1 VATQFGFKLGLNL
14 RSNSKT
20 KVKKQLEK

>member
-1 VATQFGFKLGLNL
+1 VAMKFGFKLGIKL

-20 KVKKQLEK
+20 KVKK